1 MTDPTIAPELPSR
14 RPVRSR
20 WWDRRTETL
29 PYPRGPLP
37 PPEGPARVPAHDALR
52 CDGQGACER
61 ACPTQAIRLA
71 PDRSGGRGELTLD
84 YGRCVLCGLCV
95 DACPTGAMTAT
106 SRIELATTDRDDL
119 QMVHPLGAGSGPM
132 PAPSSLGPAVRTLV
146 QERFQGSLAVRVVDA
161 GSCNGCEV
169 EVQALTWPTYD
180 LERLGIHIVA
190 SPRHADALLV
200 TGPVTRAMRHALTQT
215 WVSMPRP
222 RIVLAVGACGIS
234 GGPFRN
240 SGEVLGGAASV
251 VPVDVFVPGCP
262 PRPEALL
269 YGFWVA
275 LAKAKPRLS
284 RGEYRAI

>member
-1 MTDPTIAPELPSR
+1 MTDPTPAAGPPSCR
-14 RPVRSR
+14 RVPTR
-20 WWDRRTETL
+20 WWGLGPETL
-29 PYPRGPLP
+29 AYPRGPLP
-37 PPEGPARVPAHDALR
+37 PPEGPPRVPAHDALR
-52 CDGQGACER
+52 CDGGGACER
-61 ACPTQAIRLA
+61 ACPTDAIRLTLG
-71 PDRSGGRGELTLD
+71 PSGGPGELALD
-84 YGRCVLCGLCV
+84 YGRCVQCGACV
-95 DACPTGAMTAT
+95 DACPTGAMAAT
-106 SRIELATTDRDDL
+106 SRIELATTDRADL
-119 QMVHPLGAGSGPM
+119 QMVHRFGAGPA
-132 PAPSSLGPAVRTLV
+132 PAPSPLGPVVRTLI

-180 LERLGIHIVA
+180 LERLGIHLVA

-200 TGPVTRAMRHALTQT
+200 TGPVTRAMRHALAQT
-215 WVSMPRP
+215 WVSMPEP
-222 RIVLAVGACGIS
+222 RMVLAVGACGIS

-275 LAKAKPRLS
+275 LAKAEPRLR
-284 RGEYRAI
+284 RGEYRGA